1 MTFQEAHKEDTS
13 LVARR
18 NLTKD
23 ELKSRLKNYYTD
35 EKIDEILNDVGCF
48 DVWCDGEV
56 AVLSTFINT
65 TTRFIVVAN
74 GKNYMKLIEP

>member
-1 MTFQEAHKEDTS
+1 M
-13 LVARR
+13 
-18 NLTKD
+18 TKD